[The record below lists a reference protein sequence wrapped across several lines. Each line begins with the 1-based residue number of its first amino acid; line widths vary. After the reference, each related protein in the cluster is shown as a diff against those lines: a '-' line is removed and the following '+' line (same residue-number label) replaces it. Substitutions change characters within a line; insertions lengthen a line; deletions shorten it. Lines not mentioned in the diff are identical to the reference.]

1 MSLSCTITQ
10 NVSTFYSTNLNSRIQ
25 AFNDLGVRISRQ
37 LGAPLVNV
45 EIHQDQL
52 YENISIA
59 VEMFSKFAG
68 YTEEYLVFDS
78 DLYEDGK
85 GVRLDTLFSLTP
97 DFNFRHDIRNT
108 SINSMYTIGN
118 MVIGDTKNPLA
129 FQVAEADP
137 KGNLPDQLSVM
148 NSYDYLINTYRKVID
163 IRYFEEGSSDGV
175 NTLFTIEQTLAQQT
189 YFSYSMGNYGFDLI
203 SWYILKDWMKNRE
216 KLLAINRSIKF
227 DERTQYLQMYPPPRT
242 PGSGRRFYGVL
253 NCYVERPVQQLI
265 QEQWVQQYS
274 LALTK
279 IAVGH
284 VRGKYTAVNLFG
296 GGQLNYNDVLSQGLK
311 EKEEL
316 EKRLYEGSAPGL
328 GDASPVQ
335 MLVG

>member
-1 MSLSCTITQ
+1 MSLNCTVTQ

-52 YENISIA
+52 YENIAIA

-68 YTEEYLVFDS
+68 YTDEYLVFDS

-108 SINSMYTIGN
+108 SINSMYNIGS
-118 MVIGDTKNPLA
+118 MVIGDPTNPLA
-129 FQVAEADP
+129 FQVAEEDP
-137 KGNLPDQLSVM
+137 NGNLPDQLSVM

-216 KLLAINRSIKF
+216 KMLAINRSIKF

-242 PGSGRRFYGVL
+242 PGSGHRFYGVL

>member
-1 MSLSCTITQ
+1 MSRSCTVTQ
-10 NVSTFYSTNLNSRIQ
+10 NVSTIYSTNLNSRIQ
-25 AFNDLGVRISRQ
+25 AFNDLGIRISRQ

-52 YENISIA
+52 YENIAIA

-68 YTEEYLVFDS
+68 YTDEYLVFDS
-78 DLYEDGK
+78 DLYETGK
-85 GVRLDTLFSLTP
+85 GLRLDTLFSLTP
-97 DFNFRHDIRNT
+97 DFNFRYDIRNT
-108 SINSMYTIGN
+108 SVNSMYNIGN
-118 MVIGDTKNPLA
+118 MVIGDPNNPMA
-129 FQVAEADP
+129 FQVAEPDPEGNFAD
-137 KGNLPDQLSVM
+137 QISVL
-148 NSYDYLINTYRKVID
+148 NSYDYLVKTYRKVID
-163 IRYFEEGSSDGV
+163 IRYFEEGSTTGV

-203 SWYILKDWMKNRE
+203 SWYILKDWLKNRE
-216 KLLAINRSIKF
+216 KLLSIPRSVKF
-227 DERTQYLQMYPPPRT
+227 DERTQYMQMYPPPRNE
-242 PGSGRRFYGVL
+242 RFYGVI

-265 QEQWVQQYS
+265 QEQWVQQYA

-296 GGQLNYNDVLSQGLK
+296 GGQLNYNDMLQQGLR

-335 MLVG
+335 MLIG

>member
-37 LGAPLVNV
+37 LGAPLINV

-78 DLYEDGK
+78 DLYEQGK

-118 MVIGDTKNPLA
+118 MIIGDTKNPLA

-137 KGNLPDQLSVM
+137 QGNLPDQLSVM

-163 IRYFEEGSSDGV
+163 IRYFEEGSSNGV

-216 KLLAINRSIKF
+216 KMLATNRSIKF

-242 PGSGRRFYGVL
+242 LGSGSRFYGVI

>member
-1 MSLSCTITQ
+1 MSLSCTVTES
-10 NVSTFYSTNLNSRIQ
+10 VSTFYSTNLNSRIK

-37 LGAPLVNV
+37 LGAPLINI

-68 YTEEYLVFDS
+68 YTEEFVVFDS
-78 DLYEDGK
+78 NLYESGK
-85 GVRLDTLFSLTP
+85 GVRLDTLFSLTR
-97 DFNFRHDIRNT
+97 DFNFRYDVRNT
-108 SINSMYTIGN
+108 AINSMYNIGN
-118 MVIGDTKNPLA
+118 MVIGDPTNPLA

-137 KGNLPDQLSVM
+137 KGNLPAQLEIL
-148 NSYDYLINTYRKVID
+148 NSYDYLIGDYRKVID
-163 IRYFEEGSSDGV
+163 IREFEEGSTSGV

-189 YFSYSMGNYGFDLI
+189 YFSYAMGNYGFDLI
-203 SWYILKDWMKNRE
+203 SWYILKDWLETRE
-216 KLLAINRSIKF
+216 KLLATRRSVKF
-227 DERTQYLQMYPPPRT
+227 DERTQYLQMYPAPT
-242 PGSGRRFYGVL
+242 SNSRFYGIIS
-253 NCYVERPVQQLI
+253 CFVERPVYQLI

-296 GGQLNYNDVLSQGLK
+296 GGQLNYNDLLQQGLR

-328 GDASPVQ
+328 GDASPI
-335 MLVG
+335 MMGIC

>member
-137 KGNLPDQLSVM
+137 KGNLADQLSIM

>member
-1 MSLSCTITQ
+1 MSLNCTVTQ

-52 YENISIA
+52 YENIAIA

-68 YTEEYLVFDS
+68 YTDEYLVFDS

-108 SINSMYTIGN
+108 SINSMYNIGS
-118 MVIGDTKNPLA
+118 MVIGDPTNPLA
-129 FQVAEADP
+129 FQVAEEDP
-137 KGNLPDQLSVM
+137 NGNLPDQLSIM
-148 NSYDYLINTYRKVID
+148 NSYDYLIQTYRKVID
-163 IRYFEEGSSDGV
+163 LRYFEEGSSDGV

-203 SWYILKDWMKNRE
+203 SWYILKDFLKNRD
-216 KLLAINRSIKF
+216 KLLSIPRSVKF

-242 PGSGRRFYGVL
+242 PGSGSRFYGII

-279 IAVGH
+279 IAIGH

-296 GGQLNYNDVLSQGLK
+296 GGQLNYNDMLTQGLA
-311 EKEEL
+311 EKEAL

-328 GDASPVQ
+328 CDASPVQ

>member
-78 DLYEDGK
+78 DLYEQGK

-129 FQVAEADP
+129 FQVAESDP

-163 IRYFEEGSSDGV
+163 IRYFEEGSSNGV

-216 KLLAINRSIKF
+216 KLLATNRSIKF

-242 PGSGRRFYGVL
+242 PGSGSRFYGVI

-284 VRGKYTAVNLFG
+284 VRGKYTSVNLFG

>member
-37 LGAPLVNV
+37 LGAPLINV

-78 DLYEDGK
+78 DLYEQGK

-118 MVIGDTKNPLA
+118 MIIGDTKNPLA

-137 KGNLPDQLSVM
+137 QGNLPDQLSVM

-163 IRYFEEGSSDGV
+163 IRYFEEGSSNGV

-216 KLLAINRSIKF
+216 KMLATNRSIKF

-242 PGSGRRFYGVL
+242 PGSGSRFYGVI

>member
-1 MSLSCTITQ
+1 MSLSCTVTES
-10 NVSTFYSTNLNSRIQ
+10 VSTFYSTNLNSRIK

-78 DLYEDGK
+78 NLYEDGK
-85 GVRLDTLFSLTP
+85 GVRLDTLFSLTR
-97 DFNFRHDIRNT
+97 DFNFRVDVRNT
-108 SINSMYTIGN
+108 EINSMYNIGN
-118 MVIGDTKNPLA
+118 MVIGDPTNPMA
-129 FQVAEADP
+129 FQVSEDDP
-137 KGNLPDQLSVM
+137 KGNLPDQLSIL
-148 NSYDYLINTYRKVID
+148 NSYDYLIGDYRKVID
-163 IRYFEEGSSDGV
+163 IREFEEGSNNGV

-189 YFSYSMGNYGFDLI
+189 YFSYAMGNYGFDLI
-203 SWYILKDWMKNRE
+203 SWYILKDWLETRE
-216 KLLAINRSIKF
+216 KLLAIRRSIKF

-242 PGSGRRFYGVL
+242 PGSGTRFYGIIS
-253 NCYVERPVQQLI
+253 CFVERPVYQLI
-265 QEQWVQQYS
+265 QEQWVQQYA

-296 GGQLNYNDVLSQGLK
+296 GGQINYNDMLSQGLR

-328 GDASPVQ
+328 GDASPVTF
-335 MLVG
+335 MVG

>member
-137 KGNLPDQLSVM
+137 KGNLPDQLSIM

-216 KLLAINRSIKF
+216 KMLAINRSIKF

-242 PGSGRRFYGVL
+242 PGSGQRFYGVL

>member
-1 MSLSCTITQ
+1 MSLSCTVTQ
-10 NVSTFYSTNLNSRIQ
+10 NVSTFYSTNLNSRIK

-37 LGAPLVNV
+37 LGAPLINI

-68 YTEEYLVFDS
+68 YTEEYVVFDS
-78 DLYEDGK
+78 NLYEPGK
-85 GVRLDTLFSLTP
+85 GIRLDTLFSLTR
-97 DFNFRHDIRNT
+97 DFNFRYDVRNT
-108 SINSMYTIGN
+108 AINSMYNIGN
-118 MVIGDTKNPLA
+118 MVIGDPTNPMA

-137 KGNLPDQLSVM
+137 KGNLPDQLEIL
-148 NSYDYLINTYRKVID
+148 NSYDYLIGDYRKVID
-163 IRYFEEGSSDGV
+163 IREFEEGSNNGV

-189 YFSYSMGNYGFDLI
+189 YFSYAMGNYGFDLI
-203 SWYILKDWMKNRE
+203 SWYILKDWLETRE
-216 KLLAINRSIKF
+216 KLLAIRRSLKF
-227 DERTQYLQMYPPPRT
+227 DERTQYMQMYPAPT
-242 PGSGRRFYGVL
+242 SNSRFYGVIS
-253 NCYVERPVQQLI
+253 CFVERPVYQLI
-265 QEQWVQQYS
+265 QEQWVQQYA

-296 GGQLNYNDVLSQGLK
+296 GGQLNYNDLLQQGLR

-328 GDASPVQ
+328 GDASPIG
-335 MLVG
+335 MFVG

>member
-78 DLYEDGK
+78 DLYEQGK

-137 KGNLPDQLSVM
+137 K
-148 NSYDYLINTYRKVID
+148 RKSSRSTF
-163 IRYFEEGSSDGV
+163 RYE
-175 NTLFTIEQTLAQQT
+175 
-189 YFSYSMGNYGFDLI
+189 
-203 SWYILKDWMKNRE
+203 
-216 KLLAINRSIKF
+216 
-227 DERTQYLQMYPPPRT
+227 
-242 PGSGRRFYGVL
+242 
-253 NCYVERPVQQLI
+253 
-265 QEQWVQQYS
+265 
-274 LALTK
+274 
-279 IAVGH
+279 
-284 VRGKYTAVNLFG
+284 
-296 GGQLNYNDVLSQGLK
+296 
-311 EKEEL
+311 
-316 EKRLYEGSAPGL
+316 
-328 GDASPVQ
+328 
-335 MLVG
+335 

>member
-78 DLYEDGK
+78 DLYEQGK

-129 FQVAEADP
+129 FQVAESDP

-163 IRYFEEGSSDGV
+163 IRYFEEGSSNGV

-216 KLLAINRSIKF
+216 KMLAINRSIKF

-242 PGSGRRFYGVL
+242 PGSGQRFYGVL

>member
-78 DLYEDGK
+78 DLYEQGK

-163 IRYFEEGSSDGV
+163 IRYFEEGSSNGV

-242 PGSGRRFYGVL
+242 PGSGSRFYGVI

-284 VRGKYTAVNLFG
+284 VRGKYTSVNLFG